1 MTAWLSRVVAFL
13 DAWVP
18 CRHTAAVVDL
28 QPGAIRLRCPDCR
41 RVTAGWGLGP
51 ARYRLTQAGKPDRH
65 RLDAPVTARLIVG
78 PGPIPIFP
86 DIDALA
92 DYLASG
98 GSDAAVLMDEP
109 KRPQ

>member
-1 MTAWLSRVVAFL
+1 MIAWLRRIGVFL

-18 CRHTAAVVDL
+18 CHHTGAVVDL

-51 ARYRLTQAGKPDRH
+51 ARYRLTQPGKPAHH
-65 RLDAPVTARLIVG
+65 RLDAIRTSRLVAAPV
-78 PGPIPIFP
+78 IPVFP